1 MNRDEIIEK
10 IETAKKAMI
19 FAGPIHRKDLRKHIK
34 RMTAELKQYD
44 RYREEAEGG
53 VNG

>member
-1 MNRDEIIEK
+1 MTMDELIEK
-10 IETAKKAMI
+10 IDITKKAMI

-44 RYREEAEGG
+44 RYREEAAGG